1 MGERAV
7 GVQGRGMYS
16 VSGVRRFA
24 ILRDHLF
31 GVTVIGG
38 DHEDVT
44 VFLAGFVD
52 CADCLI
58 AMTHSL
64 YGSIVNTSVS
74 HLPINPFLN
83 E

>member
-1 MGERAV
+1 MGEGPV
-7 GVQGRGMYS
+7 GGQGRGSYS

-52 CADCLI
+52 GADCLI
-58 AMTHSL
+58 AMSHSL
-64 YGSIVNTSVS
+64 YGCVVNTCVS
-74 HLPINPFLN
+74 HLPINPYLN